1 MLALAGCSTLDT
13 WVFGPVPVDHVVGTS
28 LRQEDKAAVAGGTA
42 MKLFG
47 LSR

>member
-1 MLALAGCSTLDT
+1 MLGTDYPYDM
-13 WVFGPVPVDHVVGTS
+13 GEYYPIDHVVGTS
-28 LRQEDKAAVAGGTA
+28 LSEAEKAAVAGGTA